1 MAMALLVIEH
11 QEKHT
16 PKDCAAIS
24 EGCLWEA
31 PVVSGGGVLGAEIAT
46 ALAAA
51 ALASFAAASAFAA
64 GCARAADAATMPSL
78 PNTALICGS
87 PAVQLMFI

>member
-1 MAMALLVIEH
+1 MANEVLAMEH
-11 QEKHT
+11 MEKHT
-16 PKDCAAIS
+16 PKECAAIS

-31 PVVSGGGVLGAEIAT
+31 PAESGGGVLGAEIAT

-64 GCARAADAATMPSL
+64 GCARAADAATTPSL

-87 PAVQLMFI
+87 SAVQLMFI